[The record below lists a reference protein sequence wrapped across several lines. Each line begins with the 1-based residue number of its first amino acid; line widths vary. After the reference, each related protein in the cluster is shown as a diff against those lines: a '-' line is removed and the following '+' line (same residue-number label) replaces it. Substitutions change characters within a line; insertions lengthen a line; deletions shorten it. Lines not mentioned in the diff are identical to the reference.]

1 MANPIRILVVDDAQE
16 TRDSVKKLL
25 QFEEDI
31 EVIGEGSNGV
41 EGVQLARSLKPDVI
55 LMDINMPEMDGI
67 KAAEQIT
74 LDIPGV
80 GIIMLSVQGDQEY
93 LRKAM
98 SAGAREYLTK
108 PFSIDELVNAIRRV
122 KDFVDKRKP
131 VAVAESGEKAKAEKG
146 KIIAIFG
153 TKGGVGKSLVAAN
166 LAVSLAGAYA
176 DKVCI
181 LDLDLQFGDISSM
194 LNAEAKLTIAD
205 AAQSVDKMDM
215 EMLESHL
222 VKHASSLKILAA
234 PAKPAYAD
242 VVTPDAIEKI
252 VLMLKEKYAYVLAD
266 THTYFDDVTLK
277 GLDLADM
284 ILCVV
289 TLDFPAI
296 KNAKLALDTM
306 MSLNYP
312 KDKIKLV
319 LNRADSQTGLK
330 EKDLEDTLGWKIEF
344 RLPSDGKLVVPSV
357 NKGVPFVTSDPSSNI
372 AKAVKAMC
380 DSVMGEK
387 EANGEGKDDAKKKQE
402 KKRSLFSR
410 K

>member
-1 MANPIRILVVDDAQE
+1 MADPIRILVVDDAQE

-31 EVIGEGSNGV
+31 EVVGEGSNGV
-41 EGVQLARSLKPDVI
+41 EGVQLANSLKPDVI

-74 LDIPGV
+74 LDIPSV

-122 KDFVDKRKP
+122 KDFVDKRK
-131 VAVAESGEKAKAEKG
+131 VVVAEPKDAAKREKG
-146 KIIAIFG
+146 KVIAIFG

-166 LAVSLAGAYA
+166 LAVSLASEHA

-205 AAQSVDKMDM
+205 AAQSVEKLDI
-215 EMLESHL
+215 ESLDSHF
-222 VKHASSLKILAA
+222 VKHTSTLKILAA
-234 PAKPAYAD
+234 PSKPAYAD
-242 VVTPDAIEKI
+242 VVTPESIEKI
-252 VLMLKEKYAYVLAD
+252 VLMLKEKYAFILAD

-277 GLDLADM
+277 GLDLADL

-357 NKGVPFVTSDPSSNI
+357 NKGVPFVTSDPGSNI

-380 DSVMGEK
+380 DNVMGGSGEEK
-387 EANGEGKDDAKKKQE
+387 AEEKDDGKK